1 MKLTKLFFIV
11 LTFFS
16 SSKGFSN
23 ELENYFERT
32 LENEKQVFLDCIKSE
47 KLPEQEAT
55 KTNCYLSDIAKEAF
69 YILEKKKLTKYD
81 FLDNFSPPK
90 VKKKIV
96 PKYPRSAQAL
106 GIQGYVILKYDL
118 DINGK
123 PSNISREEGKCEDLR
138 VTEFFQNCSYFYI
151 SAGMALKKFVYEPAQ
166 FKNRNVKSFNNLHK
180 FTFLLEDSWEDL
192 KYSLKKTDSLI
203 EKKEFDKALEI
214 SLSKEENI
222 FKYQIGRIYLEQE
235 NYQDASYWF
244 KEFLENIES
253 EPPKRVAINSVIFLI
268 QSLFY
273 SGKYNEIVLMDK
285 SIDNYFRNNSDYD
298 EEFALTNFYIGA
310 AFINQGNLSK
320 GAYYF
325 YRAKESTTDENTIKT
340 IQQYIDQ
347 IAAYFEK

>member
-1 MKLTKLFFIV
+1 MKLTRLVFII
-11 LTFFS
+11 LTFS
-16 SSKGFSN
+16 LSSKVFSN

-32 LENEKQVFLDCIKSE
+32 LEIEKQVFLDCIKSE
-47 KLPEQEAT
+47 ELPEQEAT
-55 KTNCYLSDIAKEAF
+55 KTDCYLSESALEAF

-81 FLDNFSPPK
+81 FLDNFSSPK
-90 VKKKIV
+90 VKKKVV
-96 PKYPRSAQAL
+96 PKYPRFAQEK

-123 PSNISREEGKCEDLR
+123 PSNITREEGKCGDLR
-138 VTEFFQNCSYFYI
+138 VTMFFQNCSYFYI
-151 SAGMALKKFVYEPAQ
+151 SAEAALKKFVYEPVQ
-166 FKNRNVKSFNNLHK
+166 FKNTDVKSFNNLHR
-180 FTFLLEDSWEDL
+180 FTFLLDDSWKDI
-192 KYSLKKTDSLI
+192 KDSLKKTDALI

-214 SLSKEENI
+214 SLSKEENV
-222 FKYQIGRIYLEQE
+222 FKYQIGRIYLEKE
-235 NYQDASYWF
+235 NYQEASYWF

-253 EPPKRVAINSVIFLI
+253 ETPQRVAINSVIFLI

-273 SGKYNEIVLMDK
+273 SGQYDEIISMDK
-285 SIDNYFRNNSDYD
+285 SINNYFKNNNDHD

-310 AFINQGNLSK
+310 AFINRGNLSK

-347 IAAYFEK
+347 IATYL